1 MIEIEGNGTPKD
13 TGEEK
18 EYLTEDEIF
27 AEEPEFLKTKLEPAE
42 EENGSQFLQPSED
55 KGVSQALQPSED
67 EGVSQFLQPSED
79 EDVSQSLQP
88 SEDEDVSQSW
98 APLEEGGRQN
108 RKLTEEEP
116 VRPSG
121 KPAGADGR
129 HVPMPDGGD
138 TEEASYRARG
148 DAGTEK
154 ASPKDRLEEIEIPE
168 VMLEAAMTQEQPARR
183 DMKSKRKKR
192 PEKKQ
197 RDEGVVHSLKEYK
210 DKLSSYRTK
219 KWIRYAVIAL
229 LVLVI
234 VLVVSTTVRNWKY
247 TSYSVLVTDT
257 KEDTL
262 SFEYCGVGERILKY
276 GVDSATMTDR
286 NNNTIWNV
294 SYTMQSPAVAVCGST
309 IAIYD
314 KNGTDICIC
323 DETGQI
329 GTVSANMPI
338 VKATVARQGVVAA
351 IMEDGDNTWI
361 QYYDKSGSNIST
373 IKTTI
378 DSPGYPMDLSLSDDG
393 MLLAVSYLY
402 FENGTPKTR
411 IYFYNFGSVG
421 QNQMDNRVSG
431 YEYSDTIIPQ
441 LEYLDSS
448 TCVAFREDGF
458 TIFGGAQI
466 PEERKEI
473 TVDQEIVSTFYDE
486 SHIGLVLNNEDS
498 EKAFQLIV
506 YNKNGREILREDT
519 DFAYQ
524 EIELVGNQIVMYN
537 KSAFCVYNLSGV
549 EKFNGSLND
558 LPRQFFS
565 IGQNRFVLNTEDSF
579 NLIKLG

>member
-1 MIEIEGNGTPKD
+1 
-13 TGEEK
+13 
-18 EYLTEDEIF
+18 
-27 AEEPEFLKTKLEPAE
+27 
-42 EENGSQFLQPSED
+42 
-55 KGVSQALQPSED
+55 
-67 EGVSQFLQPSED
+67 
-79 EDVSQSLQP
+79 
-88 SEDEDVSQSW
+88 
-98 APLEEGGRQN
+98 
-108 RKLTEEEP
+108 
-116 VRPSG
+116 
-121 KPAGADGR
+121 
-129 HVPMPDGGD
+129 
-138 TEEASYRARG
+138 
-148 DAGTEK
+148 
-154 ASPKDRLEEIEIPE
+154 
-168 VMLEAAMTQEQPARR
+168 
-183 DMKSKRKKR
+183 
-192 PEKKQ
+192 
-197 RDEGVVHSLKEYK
+197 
-210 DKLSSYRTK
+210 
-219 KWIRYAVIAL
+219 
-229 LVLVI
+229 
-234 VLVVSTTVRNWKY
+234 
-247 TSYSVLVTDT
+247 
-257 KEDTL
+257 
-262 SFEYCGVGERILKY
+262 
-276 GVDSATMTDR
+276 
-286 NNNTIWNV
+286 
-294 SYTMQSPAVAVCGST
+294 
-309 IAIYD
+309 
-314 KNGTDICIC
+314 
-323 DETGQI
+323 
-329 GTVSANMPI
+329 
-338 VKATVARQGVVAA
+338 
-351 IMEDGDNTWI
+351 
-361 QYYDKSGSNIST
+361 
-373 IKTTI
+373 
-378 DSPGYPMDLSLSDDG
+378 MDLSLSDDG

-537 KSAFCVYNLSGV
+537 KSAFCVYNLSGI

-565 IGQNRFVLNTEDSF
+565 IGQNRFVLITEDSF

>member
-1 MIEIEGNGTPKD
+1 MCI
-13 TGEEK
+13 
-18 EYLTEDEIF
+18 
-27 AEEPEFLKTKLEPAE
+27 
-42 EENGSQFLQPSED
+42 
-55 KGVSQALQPSED
+55 
-67 EGVSQFLQPSED
+67 
-79 EDVSQSLQP
+79 
-88 SEDEDVSQSW
+88 
-98 APLEEGGRQN
+98 R
-108 RKLTEEEP
+108 
-116 VRPSG
+116 
-121 KPAGADGR
+121 
-129 HVPMPDGGD
+129 
-138 TEEASYRARG
+138 
-148 DAGTEK
+148 
-154 ASPKDRLEEIEIPE
+154 DR
-168 VMLEAAMTQEQPARR
+168 
-183 DMKSKRKKR
+183 
-192 PEKKQ
+192 
-197 RDEGVVHSLKEYK
+197 
-210 DKLSSYRTK
+210 
-219 KWIRYAVIAL
+219 
-229 LVLVI
+229 
-234 VLVVSTTVRNWKY
+234 
-247 TSYSVLVTDT
+247 VTDT

-262 SFEYCGVGERILKY
+262 SFEYCSVGERILKY

-314 KNGTDICIC
+314 KNGTNICIC

-524 EIELVGNQIVMYN
+524 EKELVGNQIVMY
-537 KSAFCVYNLSGV
+537 LS
-549 EKFNGSLND
+549 
-558 LPRQFFS
+558 
-565 IGQNRFVLNTEDSF
+565 
-579 NLIKLG
+579 LIHI